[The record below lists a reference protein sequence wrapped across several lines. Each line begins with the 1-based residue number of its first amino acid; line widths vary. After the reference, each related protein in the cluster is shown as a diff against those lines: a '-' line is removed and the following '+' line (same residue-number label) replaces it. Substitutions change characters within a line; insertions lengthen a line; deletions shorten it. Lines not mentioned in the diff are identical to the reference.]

1 MYNLKLGGVLERLSG
16 LVIGQFTEYEENCS
30 LGKPLYGAIADLVRE
45 YDYPVC
51 FDFPVGH
58 VTRNL
63 PLINGAEVCLRTD
76 RKEVTLDFILA

>member
-1 MYNLKLGGVLERLSG
+1 M
-16 LVIGQFTEYEENCS
+16 
-30 LGKPLYGAIADLVRE
+30 GKPLYGAIADLVRE

-63 PLINGAEVCLRTD
+63 PLINGAEVRLRTD